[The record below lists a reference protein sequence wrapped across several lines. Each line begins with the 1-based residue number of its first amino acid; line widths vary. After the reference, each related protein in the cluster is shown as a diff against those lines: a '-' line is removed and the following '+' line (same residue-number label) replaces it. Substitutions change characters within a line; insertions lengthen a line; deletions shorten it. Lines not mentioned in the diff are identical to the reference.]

1 METEYAFLVKS
12 MSFYREWAAELEPFR
27 KKYANTML
35 EEGVSF
41 GVSAVYWVKFSKTP
55 AEKQQVPAKRSK

>member
-1 METEYAFLVKS
+1 METEYAFLVKP
-12 MSFYREWAAELEPFR
+12 MSFYREWTAELEPFR

-55 AEKQQVPAKRSK
+55 AEKPQSPAKRSK